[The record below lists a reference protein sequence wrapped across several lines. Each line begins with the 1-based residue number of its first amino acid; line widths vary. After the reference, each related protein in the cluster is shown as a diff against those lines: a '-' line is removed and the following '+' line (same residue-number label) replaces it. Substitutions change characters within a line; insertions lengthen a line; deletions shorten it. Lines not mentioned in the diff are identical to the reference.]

1 MTSVTSYR
9 VKLEESTLFEGY
21 CGLEYGLERSW
32 ITTFQFNLS
41 NDGTQFTN
49 SYTVYIYQSECQ
61 IFNNVSGKINFTL
74 QVSSFLNAKKQ
85 LI

>member
-9 VKLEESTLFEGY
+9 VKLEERTLFEGY

>member
-32 ITTFQFNLS
+32 ITTFQLTSLMIALNLQIPIQY
-41 NDGTQFTN
+41 TFT
-49 SYTVYIYQSECQ
+49 SL
-61 IFNNVSGKINFTL
+61 NVKYLITL
-74 QVSSFLNAKKQ
+74 PEKSVSHFR
-85 LI
+85 